1 MPSSLTLPKSLIR
14 VFLLSWVMCAAPS
27 ARAAQAGS
35 ETEAEKAR
43 AVLGARAL
51 GLLHSAMVH
60 EDSDVRVM
68 AAEQW
73 GPIGNPAAKPVLARA
88 LKDPIP
94 AVRIAAAGSLLEL
107 GDASGVKVVEAIA
120 NAAPPATKA
129 QGALGALE
137 ELKAVAR
144 NKTRSLALRALA
156 HMGSPE
162 SLPAL
167 RKAAQ
172 DPDPAV
178 KDSAAAGLARLG
190 DSQALD
196 RLFGGLDSD
205 DPALRAK
212 AAAALSESATP
223 AVVEKLRLL
232 AKDPVYHVR
241 AAVMEALG
249 SSGSPLVL
257 PLLVAG
263 ADDQNE
269 LVRSKAVA
277 ALGRLG
283 QPGAAQY
290 LEEAR
295 KRAPNVYMELLAVAG
310 LARLGEPI
318 DNSAARR
325 ALYQPDAD
333 TKLLAVEVL
342 EASATRARAKGSEI
356 EEKAALEDLENALDD
371 AEMKV
376 RVRAAAGLV
385 RRLQKAPAKVTK

>member
-1 MPSSLTLPKSLIR
+1 MTKSLIG
-14 VFLLSWVMCAAPS
+14 VFLLCWVMCAPLC
-27 ARAAQAGS
+27 ARAAPAAS
-35 ETEAEKAR
+35 DVDAEKA
-43 AVLGARAL
+43 AAALGARAL
-51 GLLHSAMVH
+51 GLLHTAMVH

-73 GPIGNPAAKPVLARA
+73 GPIGNPAAKPVLQRA

-107 GDASGVKVVEAIA
+107 GDSSGVKVVEAVA
-120 NAAPPATKA
+120 LAAPPPRKET
-129 QGALGALE
+129 GALGALE

-144 NKTRSLALRALA
+144 NKTRALALRALA

-167 RKAAQ
+167 RKAAL

-178 KDSAAAGLARLG
+178 RDAAAAGLARLG

-196 RLFGGLDSD
+196 RLFASLESE
-205 DPALRAK
+205 DPAVRVK
-212 AAAALSESATP
+212 AVEALSEAGTP
-223 AVVEKLRLL
+223 AVVEKLRPL
-232 AKDPVYHVR
+232 AEDDVSNVR
-241 AAVMEALG
+241 AEAMEALG
-249 SSGSPLVL
+249 ASGSTLVL

-263 ADDQNE
+263 AEDQNE
-269 LVRSKAVA
+269 RVRAKAVA
-277 ALGRLG
+277 AMGRLG
-283 QPGAAQY
+283 QPAAAQY

-295 KRAPNVYMELLAVAG
+295 KKAPNVYMELLAVAG
-310 LARLGEPI
+310 LARLGEPV

-325 ALYQPDAD
+325 ALYQSDAD

-342 EASATRARAKGSEI
+342 EAAAARGRAKGLAKDER
-356 EEKAALEDLENALDD
+356 AALEDLETAMDA

-385 RRLQKAPAKVTK
+385 RRLQKPPKKAGPK